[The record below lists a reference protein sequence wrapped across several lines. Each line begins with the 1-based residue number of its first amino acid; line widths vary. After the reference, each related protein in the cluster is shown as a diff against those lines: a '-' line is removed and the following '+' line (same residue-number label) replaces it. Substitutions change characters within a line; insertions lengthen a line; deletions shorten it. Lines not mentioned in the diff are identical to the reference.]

1 MSKVVVMDHPL
12 IEQKIGIIRRK
23 ETGTKDFRQNISEI
37 AMLIGIIQALKDGDT
52 TVNDLIL
59 PIRETKKDVDQKKEA
74 MRQSKGKNKRTC
86 HEQVLILY
94 QRRAGGA
101 FIKLPYRLLEL
112 QQGSLFLPER
122 EGVRETGDLPGKI
135 QIILQHGS
143 G

>member
-12 IEQKIGIIRRK
+12 IEQKIGNIRRK

-74 MRQSKGKNKRTC
+74 MRQSKGKNK
-86 HEQVLILY
+86 EDM
-94 QRRAGGA
+94 
-101 FIKLPYRLLEL
+101 P
-112 QQGSLFLPER
+112 
-122 EGVRETGDLPGKI
+122 
-135 QIILQHGS
+135 
-143 G
+143 